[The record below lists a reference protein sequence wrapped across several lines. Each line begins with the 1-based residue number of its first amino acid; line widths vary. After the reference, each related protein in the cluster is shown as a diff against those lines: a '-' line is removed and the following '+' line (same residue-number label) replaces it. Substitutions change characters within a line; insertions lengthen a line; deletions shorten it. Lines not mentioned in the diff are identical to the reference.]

1 MGMSTAHEPYLKAS
15 GSDRLAPFYDAH
27 VRLLMRERYIK
38 RRVIER
44 AELKPGQRLL
54 DVGCGTGT
62 LVLMARRM
70 HPKSTIVGL
79 DGDPVILAIARRK
92 AAKER
97 LSVQLDE
104 GMAYAMPYPDRSFD
118 AVVSSLM
125 LHHLTHDQQLR
136 CLAEMKRVLV
146 PGGRL
151 VIADF
156 APPHNRLMKL
166 ARFPARLLFR
176 AHTRGRGHGEEG
188 HHGHAAAENAAPA
201 RQRRRFD
208 QGLIA
213 LGWERVTRPQYFN
226 TLVGTLAL
234 YTAVCPGGTR
244 AEAEAAVEQHGV

>member
-1 MGMSTAHEPYLKAS
+1 MSTTHEPYLKAS

-27 VRLLMRERYIK
+27 VRLLMRERHIK
-38 RRVIER
+38 RRVIKR
-44 AELKPGQRLL
+44 AGLKPGQRML
-54 DVGCGTGT
+54 DVGCGTST
-62 LVLMARRM
+62 LVLMAQRM
-70 HPKSTIVGL
+70 HPGATIVGL

-97 LSVQLDE
+97 LPVQLDE

-125 LHHLTHDQQLR
+125 LHHLTHDQQVR

-176 AHTRGRGHGEEG
+176 AHTRGHGHGGEG
-188 HHGHAAAENAAPA
+188 QHGHAAAGNASPT

-208 QGLIA
+208 QGLAA
-213 LGWERVTRPQYFN
+213 LGWEQVTRPEYFN
-226 TLVGTLAL
+226 TVVGTLAL
-234 YTAVCPGGTR
+234 YTAVAPTGAREGSEAT
-244 AEAEAAVEQHGV
+244 AERHGA